1 MFSHMIIFCR
11 IVLNAIP
18 FNLLHLFPLQSLS
31 KLLSSVGLLIL
42 LFSLPSFGQTTI
54 KGVIKDKHTKQPI
67 PSVSIS
73 FAGVSGGTVSDK
85 EGFFQIRISK
95 TIKGLVFSAIGY
107 KKHHFTL
114 SEKESPYVNIELEEL
129 RNDLDGVSIVAAKR
143 PRYRNK
149 NNEAVEL
156 IKHIIDHRDK
166 NRNKQDSTVVFK
178 LYEKLNMSLNMG
190 AAEIPTSSFLRKFPF
205 LLKTADTVRL
215 PGRALIPLFMRE
227 RLSLCQET
235 KDHVD
240 DKSVVLDEKQ
250 SRVDQG
256 FDEDGIDEY
265 LNHIYQH
272 VDIYDHDISL
282 GSQRFLSPISSL
294 APEFYKYFIT
304 DTIKD
309 VKPYV
314 VRLAFS
320 PRSKQDQLFMGEM
333 LIPLDGNYAVSSVTL
348 YLNKAININWVNDFQ
363 ASVDYKR
370 DKKGQ
375 YYIAKSTTAMD
386 LGLFKGKHSL
396 YGVRTVGTF
405 DYTIGNKGVVFPMPK
420 TFSSRKKRLDTFSR
434 PLALSSLELN
444 AYKNIDSL
452 KESPKFKRFIGLS
465 TLVMSGYN
473 KRGPIDIGPV
483 TSFYSFNNVEGTR
496 LRLSARTNEDFSDK
510 WVVDGGVA
518 YGTKDK
524 QWKHAVGVI
533 YSFKPEGVLRY
544 PINSITIKSS
554 YETQIPGQ
562 DFSFIEEDNFLLSFK
577 RGVDDKRLYTRKWS
591 GEYFREMENN
601 LSYRLG
607 YRNQE
612 FNPAGGLI
620 FQPESGAALVHNL
633 QVSEFTSEFRWAPKE
648 QFFQGKRFRRPIKN
662 GHPVFTFR
670 ASAAIK
676 GFLGG
681 DYTYQNL
688 SLNIFK
694 RVYVSPFGYSDVILE
709 GGMILGKVPFPLL
722 SIHKANQTYS
732 YQIQSYNLM
741 NFMEFMSDRYAN
753 INIDHSLNGLLLNK
767 IPLIKRLQLREVFSA
782 KILYG
787 GISAKNRPENDPD
800 LYRFATDKDGMQ
812 TSFGLGKTPY
822 VEGSVGLSN
831 IFKLLR
837 IDYVRRFT
845 YLDHPNVA
853 KSGIRA
859 RIHVDF

>member
-1 MFSHMIIFCR
+1 MFSHIIFFCR
-11 IVLNAIP
+11 IVVNAVS
-18 FNLLHLFPLQSLS
+18 FNVLSLFPLQSIS
-31 KLLSSVGLLIL
+31 KLLSGGCLLIL
-42 LFSLPSFGQTTI
+42 LFSLPSFGQTTV
-54 KGVIKDKHTKQPI
+54 KGVIKDKHTQQPI

-73 FAGVSGGTVSDK
+73 FSGMSGGTVSDK
-85 EGFFQIRISK
+85 EGTFQIRVSK

-107 KKHHFTL
+107 KKLHYTL
-114 SEKESPYVNIELEEL
+114 SAKESPYVNIELEESSH
-129 RNDLDGVSIVAAKR
+129 DLDGVSIVATKR
-143 PRYRNK
+143 PKYRNK

-156 IKHIIDHRDK
+156 IRQVIDHKDK
-166 NRNKQDSTVVFK
+166 NRNKQDSTVVFNQ
-178 LYEKLNMSLNMG
+178 YEKLNMSFNIG

-205 LLKTADTVRL
+205 LVKTADTVRL

-227 RLSLCQET
+227 QLTMRQVT
-235 KDHVD
+235 QDHLN

-250 SRVDQG
+250 SRVDMG
-256 FDEDGIDEY
+256 FDEDGIDQY
-265 LNHIYQH
+265 LKHIYQH
-272 VDIYDHDISL
+272 VDVYDHDIAL

-294 APEFYKYFIT
+294 APEFYKYFIA

-363 ASVDYKR
+363 ASVEYKR
-370 DKKGQ
+370 DQKGQ
-375 YYIAKSTTAMD
+375 YYIATSTTAMD

-405 DYTIGNKGVVFPMPK
+405 DYRIGNKGVVFPSPK
-420 TFSSRKKRLDTFSR
+420 TFSARKKRLDTFNR

-473 KRGPIDIGPV
+473 KQGPIDIGPV

-510 WVVDGGVA
+510 WVIDGGVA

-524 QWKHAVGVI
+524 QWKHAVGLI
-533 YSFKPEGVLRY
+533 YSLKPEGVLRF
-544 PINSITIKSS
+544 PLNSIIVKSS

-591 GEYFREMENN
+591 GEYVREMENH
-601 LSYRLG
+601 LSYRVG

-612 FNPAGGLI
+612 FTPAGGLI
-620 FQPESGAALVHNL
+620 FQPASGAPIVPNL
-633 QVSEFTSEFRWAPKE
+633 RVSEFTSEFRWAPKE

-662 GHPVFTFR
+662 GYPVFTFR

-676 GFLGG
+676 GFLDG

-694 RVYVSPFGYSDVILE
+694 RVYMAPFGYSDVIVE
-709 GGMILGKVPFPLL
+709 GGMILGRVPFPLL
-722 SIHKANQTYS
+722 AIHKANQTYS

-767 IPLIKRLQLREVFSA
+767 VPLVKKLKLREVFSL
-782 KILYG
+782 KVLYG

-800 LYRFATDKDGMQ
+800 LYRFATDKNGVQ

-837 IDYVRRFT
+837 VDYVRRFT
-845 YLDHPNVA
+845 YLDHPGVA

-859 RIHVDF
+859 RIHLDF